1 MIEFATIYL
10 DCEGSPS
17 LRASKLHTID
27 SALLL
32 STLAAFTLGVVMIY
46 SATKA
51 SHVGGISL
59 GDPPVRQAIYGVV
72 GLLLMFIISRLDYR
86 FMESFTVLFYI
97 ASVGLLGLVLL
108 LGVITFGSQRWINL
122 GIFPIQP
129 SELVKLSV
137 VVLLAKLYADHQREL
152 DKPKWFMLAAVLAIV
167 PATMVFLQPDLGTA
181 IMVVAVFLGI
191 TLGAGVRA
199 RILVTTGLLSI
210 PLVFIFWNWV
220 MHDYQRDRL
229 LIFLDP
235 QKDLLG
241 QGYNIIQART
251 AIGGGG
257 WLGQGYLSGTQTQ
270 LEFTKV
276 QYSDFIFSVVAEEFG
291 FIGAVALI
299 ALLFLLVWRCL
310 VVASRAQDAF
320 RQPHSG
326 GCCDLDW
333 RPDIHQRRH
342 EYRPHARH
350 GHSAPLHQLR
360 RLFPHEHVAG
370 AWVGAE
376 RLATV
381 KHGHVRGQPLAAWL
395 GASGPYHA
403 TTPVKLCS

>member
-1 MIEFATIYL
+1 M
-10 DCEGSPS
+10 
-17 LRASKLHTID
+17 RAAKLHTID
-27 SALLL
+27 LPLLL
-32 STLAAFTLGVVMIY
+32 CTMAAFALGVVMIY

-59 GDPPVRQAIYGVV
+59 GDPPVRQAIYGIA
-72 GLLLMFIISRLDYR
+72 GLLLMFIISRMDYR
-86 FMESFTVLFYI
+86 FMESFTVIFYVL
-97 ASVGLLGLVLL
+97 SVGLLGLVLV
-108 LGVITFGSQRWINL
+108 LGVITYGSQRWIDF
-122 GIFPIQP
+122 GIFPVQP

-152 DKPKWFMLAAVLAIV
+152 DRPKWFMLAALLAIG
-167 PATMVFLQPDLGTA
+167 PAAMVFLQPDLGTA
-181 IMVVAVFLGI
+181 IMVVAVFVGM

-199 RILVTTGLLSI
+199 RILVTTGVLSI
-210 PLVFIFWNWV
+210 PIAFVFWNWV
-220 MHDYQRDRL
+220 MHPYQRDRL

-235 QKDLLG
+235 QKDMLG
-241 QGYNIIQART
+241 QGYNILQART

-320 RQPHSG
+320 GSLIAVGVATWIGVQIFINVGMNIGLMPVTGIPLPFISYG
-326 GCCDLDW
+326 GSSLISMLLGLGLVQSVALRSSPVIFGGNQW
-333 RPDIHQRRH
+333 RPGWGRAGRTTL
-342 EYRPHARH
+342 RPR
-350 GHSAPLHQLR
+350 
-360 RLFPHEHVAG
+360 
-370 AWVGAE
+370 
-376 RLATV
+376 
-381 KHGHVRGQPLAAWL
+381 
-395 GASGPYHA
+395 
-403 TTPVKLCS
+403 